1 MTEPIEPATLTAYA
15 LGELDAG
22 AIAAV
27 EALLAT
33 DAYARGLVD
42 DTREIGDALH
52 TALATAPRLALTDA
66 QRAAVDAAAARPL
79 RRTVL
84 GFGRSFW
91 LSSVAAAAIAATLV
105 LVLRTDQGA
114 LPPAAAPDHVG
125 LPLDVPPRTLPVAPP
140 PPPLAANR
148 VSQERYEQLNALGYL
163 SGSEGGVAGGI
174 EGGVAGGVAGGVP
187 DGGPADRSAVAVH
200 RSTVVGDSDAYER
213 RSGEAYSHVQDNPF
227 VRVAD
232 DPRSTFGADVDTA
245 SYSIVRSYLAQG
257 QQPPKDAVRLEELV
271 NYFRYDY
278 AGPTDGRPFAV
289 HLDAA
294 ACPWAPAHRL
304 VRIALKGREV
314 PPAERPPSNL
324 VFLIDVSGSMDE
336 PNKLPLVKQALR
348 MLVRALDERDRV
360 AIVVYAGSEGL
371 ALPPTPGSQKETIL
385 AAINALGAGGSTHA
399 SAGIR
404 LAYEMAAQ
412 GFVRGGTNRV
422 ILATDGDFNVGV
434 TSEGDLVRLIQ
445 EKAKTGVFLTALGF
459 GTGNLKDATL
469 EKLADRG
476 NGNYA
481 YIDGPAEARKVL
493 VEEIG
498 GTLVTIAKDV
508 KLQVEFDPRR
518 VGAFRLLGYENRV
531 MAHAEFKDDARDSGD
546 IGAGHTVTAL
556 YEIVPAGV
564 PLPGT
569 APDALKY
576 QRTAP
581 AGDDGSLLTV
591 KLRYKEPEGA
601 RSTEMEVPLSDAG
614 ASFAEADEDF
624 RFAASVAAFGM
635 VLRDS
640 PHKGSADLGRILEW
654 TRGALGDD
662 PDGRRAEFSRMAAQA
677 WTARAR

>member
-1 MTEPIEPATLTAYA
+1 MREPVDDAALTAYA

-27 EALLAT
+27 EALLVT
-33 DAYARGLVD
+33 DAYARGLVEG
-42 DTREIGDALH
+42 TRETGAALRE
-52 TALATAPRLALTDA
+52 ALAGTPRLALTDA
-66 QRAAVDAAAARPL
+66 QRTAVEAAAAKPAP
-79 RRTVL
+79 RTLL
-84 GFGRSFW
+84 GYGRTFW
-91 LSSVAAAAIAATLV
+91 LSSAAAAGIAATLV
-105 LVLRTDQGA
+105 LALRTDREP
-114 LPPAAAPDHVG
+114 LPPAPSDLAGGLVYAPPSTVPAAPEALSSKV
-125 LPLDVPPRTLPVAPP
+125 
-140 PPPLAANR
+140 LAK
-148 VSQERYEQLNALGYL
+148 ERIADLRSLGYM
-163 SGSEGGVAGGI
+163 GSPEGGVLGDLD
-174 EGGVAGGVAGGVP
+174 ERQRYRYTLH
-187 DGGPADRSAVAVH
+187 ADRSVTA
-200 RSTVVGDSDAYER
+200 AYVDD
-213 RSGEAYSHVQDNPF
+213 RSGESYSHVDDNPF
-227 VRVAD
+227 LRVAD

-245 SYSIVRSYLAQG
+245 SYAIVRSYLDRG

-294 ACPWAPAHRL
+294 GCPWAPTHRL

-336 PNKLPLVKQALR
+336 PNKLPLVKQSLR

-371 ALPPTPGSQKETIL
+371 ALPPTSGAQKAAIL
-385 AAINALGAGGSTHA
+385 AAVDALGAGGSTHA
-399 SAGIR
+399 SAGIG
-404 LAYEMAAQ
+404 LAYDVAAR

-469 EKLADRG
+469 EKLAGHG

-481 YIDGPAEARKVL
+481 YVDGPAEARKVL

-531 MAHAEFKDDARDSGD
+531 MAHHEFKDDARDSGD
-546 IGAGHTVTAL
+546 LGAGHTVTAL

-569 APDALKY
+569 PTDALKY
-576 QRTAP
+576 QRTLP
-581 AGDDGSLLTV
+581 GAGDGSFLTV

-601 RSTEMEVPLSDAG
+601 RSTEMEVPLADHGTSFADAG
-614 ASFAEADEDF
+614 EDF

-640 PHKGSADLGRILEW
+640 PHKGGADLGRVLEW
-654 TRGALGDD
+654 TRAATGDD
-662 PDGRRAEFSRMAAQA
+662 PDGRRAEFARMVAQA
-677 WTARAR
+677 WAARAR

>member
-1 MTEPIEPATLTAYA
+1 MTEPIEGAALTAYA

-66 QRAAVDAAAARPL
+66 QRAAVDAAAAKPAP
-79 RRTVL
+79 RTVL
-84 GFGRSFW
+84 GYGRTFW
-91 LSSVAAAAIAATLV
+91 LSSVAAAGLVAAIAVPSLLRGRVAAPVPDNHLDAYLQDSSFPPSTL
-105 LVLRTDQGA
+105 
-114 LPPAAAPDHVG
+114 PAAPSPA
-125 LPLDVPPRTLPVAPP
+125 
-140 PPPLAANR
+140 PLAANR
-148 VSQERYEQLNALGYL
+148 VSQEQYERMEALGY
-163 SGSEGGVAGGI
+163 SGPGSH
-174 EGGVAGGVAGGVP
+174 VAGGVVGGVP
-187 DGGPADRSAVAVH
+187 DGAPADRSAVTVH
-200 RSTVVGDSDAYER
+200 LSVVGVQGDTHER
-213 RSGEAYSHVQDNPF
+213 RSGESYSHIQDNPF

-245 SYSIVRSYLAQG
+245 SYAIVRSYLAQG

-294 ACPWAPAHRL
+294 ECPWAPAHRL
-304 VRIALKGREV
+304 VRIALKGRAL
-314 PPAERPPSNL
+314 PPAERPASNL
-324 VFLIDVSGSMDE
+324 VFLVDVSGSMNQ
-336 PNKLPLVKQALR
+336 PNKLPLVQQALR
-348 MLVRALDERDRV
+348 MLVRELDQRDRV

-371 ALPPTPGSQKETIL
+371 ALPPTSGARKETIL

-404 LAYEMAAQ
+404 LAYEMAAR

-564 PLPGT
+564 PLPGA

-576 QRTAP
+576 QRTLPGA
-581 AGDDGSLLTV
+581 ADGSLLTV

-614 ASFAEADEDF
+614 ATFAEADEDF

-635 VLRDS
+635 VLRES
-640 PHKGSADLGRILEW
+640 PHKGSADLGRVLEW
-654 TRGALGDD
+654 TRDAIGDD
-662 PDGRRAEFSRMAAQA
+662 PDGRRAEFSGIVAQA
-677 WTARAR
+677 QAARTR

>member
-1 MTEPIEPATLTAYA
+1 MPEPIEGAALTAYA
-15 LGELDAG
+15 LGELDAEARA
-22 AIAAV
+22 AI

-33 DAYARGLVD
+33 DEHARSLVD
-42 DTREIGDALH
+42 DTREIGAALH
-52 TALATAPRLALTDA
+52 TALATTPRLALTDA
-66 QRAAVDAAAARPL
+66 QRSAVEAAAAKPAP
-79 RRTVL
+79 RTVL
-84 GFGRSFW
+84 GHSWTFW
-91 LSSVAAAAIAATLV
+91 LSSVAAAGLIAAIAIPSM
-105 LVLRTDQGA
+105 LRGRVSAPLPDPRLEA
-114 LPPAAAPDHVG
+114 YLEDSSSLPPV
-125 LPLDVPPRTLPVAPP
+125 TLPATPAPAT
-140 PPPLAANR
+140 LAANR
-148 VSQERYEQLNALGYL
+148 LSQEQYDQLNALGY
-163 SGSEGGVAGGI
+163 SRSEGGVAGGV
-174 EGGVAGGVAGGVP
+174 EGGVAGGVVGGVP
-187 DGGPADRSAVAVH
+187 DGDFSGYALDADRSAVA
-200 RSTVVGDSDAYER
+200 DER
-213 RSGEAYSHVQDNPF
+213 RSGESYAHVQDNPF

-245 SYSIVRSYLAQG
+245 SYAIVRSYLG
-257 QQPPKDAVRLEELV
+257 QSQWPPKDAVRLEELV

-294 ACPWAPAHRL
+294 VCPWAPSHRL

-314 PPAERPPSNL
+314 PPAERPASNL
-324 VFLIDVSGSMDE
+324 VFLIDVSGSMNE

-348 MLVRALDERDRV
+348 MLVRMLDDRDRV

-371 ALPPTPGSQKETIL
+371 ALPPTSGAQKETIL
-385 AAINALGAGGSTHA
+385 AAVDALGAGGSTHA

-434 TSEGDLVRLIQ
+434 TSEGELVRLIQ

-481 YIDGPAEARKVL
+481 YIDGPSEARKVL
-493 VEEIG
+493 VEEVG

-564 PLPGT
+564 PLPGA
-569 APDALKY
+569 APDPLKY

-581 AGDDGSLLTV
+581 AAADGSFLTV

-601 RSTEMEVPLSDAG
+601 RSTEIEVPLADAG

-640 PHKGSADLGRILEW
+640 PHKGSADLGHVLDW
-654 TRGALGDD
+654 ARGALGDD
-662 PDGRRAEFSRMAAQA
+662 PDGRRAEFGQMVAQA
-677 WTARAR
+677 WAARQR

>member
-1 MTEPIEPATLTAYA
+1 MTEPIEGAVLTAYA
-15 LGELDAG
+15 LGELGVDATV
-22 AIAAV
+22 AV
-27 EALLAT
+27 EALLVT
-33 DAYARGLVD
+33 DERARDLVD
-42 DTREIGDALH
+42 DTREIGAALH
-52 TALATAPRLALTDA
+52 AALATTPRLALTDA
-66 QRAAVDAAAARPL
+66 QRAAVDAAAARPTP
-79 RRTVL
+79 RTVL
-84 GFGRSFW
+84 GHGWAFW
-91 LSSVAAAAIAATLV
+91 LSSVAAAGLVAALTVPLM
-105 LVLRTDQGA
+105 LRGRHAEPLPEPRLFDPA
-114 LPPAAAPDHVG
+114 FLEHEPPAI
-125 LPLDVPPRTLPVAPP
+125 TLPAPP
-140 PPPLAANR
+140 APATTR
-148 VSQERYEQLNALGYL
+148 TSQESYDRLKALGYIA
-163 SGSEGGVAGGI
+163 EGGVAGGMV
-174 EGGVAGGVAGGVP
+174 GGLPGFIADQPVAS
-187 DGGPADRSAVAVH
+187 DEN
-200 RSTVVGDSDAYER
+200 VGFYRYFDED
-213 RSGEAYSHVQDNPF
+213 RSGESYSHVQDNPF

-232 DPRSTFGADVDTA
+232 DPRSTFGVDVDTA
-245 SYSIVRSYLAQG
+245 SYAIVRSYLGRSQR
-257 QQPPKDAVRLEELV
+257 PPKDAVRLEELV

-294 ACPWAPAHRL
+294 GCPWAPSHRL
-304 VRIALKGREV
+304 VRIGLKGREV
-314 PPAERPPSNL
+314 PAAERPPSNL

-348 MLVRALDERDRV
+348 MLVRMLDDRDRV
-360 AIVVYAGSEGL
+360 SIVVYAGSEGL
-371 ALPPTPGSQKETIL
+371 ALPPTSGARKETIL
-385 AAINALGAGGSTHA
+385 AAIGSLSADGSTHA

-412 GFVRGGTNRV
+412 GFIRGGTNRV
-422 ILATDGDFNVGV
+422 VLATDGDFNVGV
-434 TSEGDLVRLIQ
+434 TSEGELVRLIQ
-445 EKAKTGVFLTALGF
+445 EKAKSGVFLTALGF

-531 MAHAEFKDDARDSGD
+531 MAHAEFKDDARDAGD

-556 YEIVPAGV
+556 YEIVPADA
-564 PLPGT
+564 PLPGA

-576 QRTAP
+576 QRTVPGA
-581 AGDDGSLLTV
+581 ADGSFLTV

-601 RSTEMEVPLSDAG
+601 RSTEMEVPLSSAG
-614 ASFAEADEDF
+614 TSFADADEDF

-640 PHKGSADLGRILEW
+640 PHKGSADLGRVLDW
-654 TRGALGDD
+654 VRAATGDD
-662 PDGRRAEFSRMAAQA
+662 PDGRRAEFGRMVAQA
-677 WTARAR
+677 WAARAR